1 MERYEPFGLITEQKA
16 RKKIAECFPNTAT
29 LYAVLDYAV
38 CFGTYNQGSFSLGIE
53 AQTEP
58 AALDWTY
65 LRELR
70 VFDEEQELL
79 LVPSGGNW
87 IGRMRRDI
95 GQYKK
100 MQDDGEYVIDECQKL
115 WGKTK
120 KSYKVGDTVW
130 SLLVSGRGTRIQI
143 PMDLNERE
151 EAAIRVRR
159 YMRIPDVKKDGALVF
174 QNDIRMIGLC
184 QWEGDE

>member
-95 GQYKK
+95 
-100 MQDDGEYVIDECQKL
+100 
-115 WGKTK
+115 
-120 KSYKVGDTVW
+120 
-130 SLLVSGRGTRIQI
+130 
-143 PMDLNERE
+143 
-151 EAAIRVRR
+151 
-159 YMRIPDVKKDGALVF
+159 
-174 QNDIRMIGLC
+174 
-184 QWEGDE
+184 

>member
-1 MERYEPFGLITEQKA
+1 MERYEPFGLITEQIA

-70 VFDEEQELL
+70 VFDEEQELYRH
-79 LVPSGGNW
+79 GYRQRN
-87 IGRMRRDI
+87 RRSFRTSELHLCRL
-95 GQYKK
+95 QSRKF
-100 MQDDGEYVIDECQKL
+100 
-115 WGKTK
+115 
-120 KSYKVGDTVW
+120 
-130 SLLVSGRGTRIQI
+130 
-143 PMDLNERE
+143 
-151 EAAIRVRR
+151 
-159 YMRIPDVKKDGALVF
+159 PDYH
-174 QNDIRMIGLC
+174 
-184 QWEGDE
+184 

>member
-1 MERYEPFGLITEQKA
+1 MERYEPLGTITEQKA
-16 RKKIAECFPNTAT
+16 KEKIAECFPDTAT

-79 LVPSGGNW
+79 LVPTDGNW
-87 IGRMRRDI
+87 TGRMRRGK
-95 GQYKK
+95 GQYGKK
-100 MQDDGEYVIDECQKL
+100 QDNGEYVIDERQKL
-115 WGKTK
+115 WGKMK
-120 KSYKVGDTVW
+120 KSYKAGDTVW

-143 PMDLNERE
+143 PLDLNERKG
-151 EAAIRVRR
+151 AAIRVRR

-184 QWEGDE
+184 PWEGDE

>member
-1 MERYEPFGLITEQKA
+1 MERYEPFGVITEHRAKE
-16 RKKIAECFPNTAT
+16 KIAECFPNTAT

-115 WGKTK
+115 CGKTK

-184 QWEGDE
+184 PWEGDE

>member
-1 MERYEPFGLITEQKA
+1 MERYEPFGGITEQKA
-16 RKKIAECFPNTAT
+16 KEKIAECFPNTAT

-38 CFGTYNQGSFSLGIE
+38 CFGTYNQGCFSLGIE

-58 AALDWTY
+58 AVLDWNY

-70 VFDEEQELL
+70 VFDEDQELL
-79 LVPSGGNW
+79 LVPAGGNW
-87 IGRMRRDI
+87 TGRMRREI
-95 GQYKK
+95 GKHEGTLA
-100 MQDDGEYVIDECQKL
+100 DGEYVIDERQKL
-115 WGKTK
+115 WGKMK

-159 YMRIPDVKKDGALVF
+159 YMRIPDLKKGGALVF
-174 QNDIRMIGLC
+174 ENDIRMIGLC
-184 QWEGDE
+184 PWEGDE